1 MIIDY
6 LHNLNHYKFS
16 TPLLKAFEFLQNND
30 LQNLPEGKHEIEGS
44 KIFALINSYETVEP
58 EKENMESHLIY
69 TDVHYVIKGNEQIGH
84 GFLQA
89 MPKQK
94 HIDINNDCI
103 IYDAQPSFYST
114 LMEGMFAVFFPHDV
128 HMPGIFLQKKC
139 LVKKVV
145 IKVAL

>member
-1 MIIDY
+1 MIIDF
-6 LHNLNHYKFS
+6 LHNQKYYNFS
-16 TPLLKAFEFLQNND
+16 TQMLKAFQFLQNNN
-30 LQNLPEGKHEIEGS
+30 LQSLSEGKYEIDGS
-44 KIFALINSYETVEP
+44 KIFALVNSYETLEP

-69 TDVHYVIKGNEQIGH
+69 TDVHYIIKGHEQVGH
-84 GFLQA
+84 GFLEA